1 MQQSLALGARSILIA
16 TLGAGVIACGSASA
30 SATNSESTAG
40 AGGTPSSA
48 GTGGAS
54 AGSGGS
60 AGSAVAQAGSN
71 ASGSGSG
78 GMAGAPGTAGAGGSA
93 AGAGGASPFGPIHC
107 LPGANGDGK
116 HDLPASATNPA
127 EWTLQTGATAG
138 KVTDKV
144 SFASTSYNQHFPYWV
159 YTSANYVSGM
169 PAIFLLFGDG
179 NQFLTDFHA
188 ATVLDNLT
196 AAKDLPPT
204 VALFIDPP
212 SDGDRVQ
219 TYDPP
224 TDKYTNFLFN
234 EILPS
239 VIVGKYSISRDPEAW
254 SLVGYSASGGQGWEV
269 LWNRPDDFHKFV
281 GDNTSFGAATTYG
294 VDWVQVIKDAPVR
307 TLRVSLLTSTN
318 DLSDQRGMWYVIN
331 QNVAADLAAKGNEW
345 RLMLGTGM
353 HYPPTDGEHDF
364 PNALRWMF
372 QGCTF

>member
-1 MQQSLALGARSILIA
+1 MSALGVSSILMA
-16 TLGAGVIACGSASA
+16 ALGFASVACG
-30 SATNSESTAG
+30 N
-40 AGGTPSSA
+40 AGGTSSSSSAGEGGATSGAGASGTSGTSSAGAVSAAAGAAAGGNAGSAGALGSA
-48 GTGGAS
+48 GTGG
-54 AGSGGS
+54 
-60 AGSAVAQAGSN
+60 
-71 ASGSGSG
+71 
-78 GMAGAPGTAGAGGSA
+78 SA
-93 AGAGGASPFGPIHC
+93 AAPFGPIVC
-107 LPGANGDGK
+107 SPGTNGDGK
-116 HDLPASATNPA
+116 HDLPASTTNPP
-127 EWTLQTGATAG
+127 EWTLGAGVIAG
-138 KVTDKV
+138 KLTDKV
-144 SFASTSYNQHFPYWV
+144 SFASPSYNQHLPYWV
-159 YTSANYVSGM
+159 YTSANYVNGA

-224 TDKYTNFLFN
+224 NDKYTNFLFN

-239 VIVGKYSISRDPEAW
+239 VVFGKYSIARAPEAW
-254 SLVGYSASGGQGWEV
+254 SIVGYSASGGQGWEV
-269 LWNRPDDFHKFV
+269 LWNRPNDVHKFI

-294 VDWVQVIKDAPVR
+294 VDWVQVIKAAPAR

-331 QNVAADLAAKGNEW
+331 QNVAADLADKGNEW

-353 HYPPTDGEHDF
+353 HYPPLDGEHDF

-372 QGCTF
+372 QGCKF

>member
-1 MQQSLALGARSILIA
+1 MKKSSALGVSSILMI
-16 TLGAGVIACGSASA
+16 TLGVGVVACSSNSAPA
-30 SATNSESTAG
+30 EST
-40 AGGTPSSA
+40 A
-48 GTGGAS
+48 GTGGAPS
-54 AGSGGS
+54 SGG
-60 AGSAVAQAGSN
+60 AGGALGNAGTSGAAGGAVAQAGSN
-71 ASGSGSG
+71 AGGS
-78 GMAGAPGTAGAGGSA
+78 AGAGGAAGTGGSA
-93 AGAGGASPFGPIHC
+93 AGASGAAPFGPIKC
-107 LPGANGDGK
+107 TPGTTGDGK
-116 HDLPASATNPA
+116 HDFPAPTSDPP
-127 EWTLQTGATAG
+127 EWTLKAGGAAG
-138 KVTDKV
+138 KVTDKA
-144 SFASTSYNQHFPYWV
+144 SFASPSYNQHFPYWV

-196 AAKDLPPT
+196 SAKDLPPT

-224 TDKYTNFLFN
+224 NDKYTKFLFD
-234 EILPS
+234 EILPA
-239 VIVGKYSISRDPEAW
+239 VIVGKYSVSRDSEAW

-269 LWNRPDDFHKFV
+269 LWNRPNDFHKFV

-294 VDWVQVIKDAPVR
+294 VDWVQVIKDAAPR

-331 QNVAADLAAKGNEW
+331 QNVATDLAAKGNEW

-372 QGCTF
+372 QGCAF